1 MMQSK
6 RRAINLAGLVA
17 IEKMA
22 SIDVPHIAS
31 MRLVRRKPARKS
43 KKGAR
48 RRHALRV
55 WRAIAP
61 RMKQPTGPRG
71 PKKKRPTRKHTAKHP
86 KKFLTAWMCEE
97 YPNEHRGSIIRP
109 VNTQWRFTVGLR
121 QRVRRRVHEDFRLFL
136 HTHYKVHLSN
146 AYLPRHA
153 EQLNR
158 NAKFFWSG
166 SFGRMV
172 SVLKFK
178 LNLTFERAKR
188 GSISERLTRE
198 KVSTIWGSWES
209 TKIRHGVYQDLV
221 GFQRDYYGYLDR
233 VKADLASLWGKR
245 SYH

>member
-61 RMKQPTGPRG
+61 RMKQSREPRRR
-71 PKKKRPTRKHTAKHP
+71 KTKRPTRKHTAMNP
-86 KKFLTAWMCEE
+86 KKIMTAWMCEE
-97 YPNEHRGSIIRP
+97 YSYHLTGSVIRP

-121 QRVRRRVHEDFRLFL
+121 QRVRRRVHEDFRTFM
-136 HTHYKVHLSN
+136 HKHYKVHLTN
-146 AYLPRHA
+146 AYLPRHR

-158 NAKFFWSG
+158 NASIFWQG

-172 SVLKFK
+172 TVLKFK

-188 GSISERLTRE
+188 GSISEDLTRA
-198 KVSTIWGSWES
+198 KVSAIWGSWES
-209 TKIRHGVYQDLV
+209 TKIRHGVYQDLM

>member
-61 RMKQPTGPRG
+61 RMKQSGG
-71 PKKKRPTRKHTAKHP
+71 PKRKKLNRPARKHTAMYP
-86 KKFLTAWMCEE
+86 KKFMTAWMCEE
-97 YPNEHRGSIIRP
+97 HPYHRGSVIRP

-121 QRVRRRVHEDFRLFL
+121 QRVRRRVHEDFRAYM
-136 HTHYKVHLSN
+136 HKHYKVHLTN
-146 AYLPRHA
+146 AYLPQHRDK
-153 EQLNR
+153 LNQ
-158 NAKFFWSG
+158 NARILWQG

-172 SVLKFK
+172 TVLKFK
-178 LNLTFERAKR
+178 LNLVFERAKR
-188 GSISERLTRE
+188 GSVSEELARA
-198 KVSTIWGSWES
+198 KVTTIWGSWES